1 MKLILEKITI
11 TRKYENN
18 KNNIKKYQTHGKTK
32 QISKIKKCR
41 LGKVG
46 ENPPLP
52 DLLDHLIRL
61 QTPYNVPAEPL
72 PLLLAD

>member
-32 QISKIKKCR
+32 QKSKNVGWGR
-41 LGKVG
+41 LGK
-46 ENPPLP
+46 PPA
-52 DLLDHLIRL
+52 
-61 QTPYNVPAEPL
+61 T
-72 PLLLAD
+72 